1 MIDLKIKLQQTTEE
15 DELLDEWADEVE
27 ALEELEKEA
36 GIDTLPEEALNETW
50 GEIEEEAE
58 SA

>member
-1 MIDLKIKLQQTTEE
+1 MVNLKIRLQQTTEE

-50 GEIEEEAE
+50 GEIEEEAQ

>member
-50 GEIEEEAE
+50 GEIEEEAQ